1 MMRRMMAMLF
11 VAAFALLTNTAAF
24 GQAVYGTIVGTAS
37 DPQGSAV
44 VGAKVIITDTQ
55 RQVTVTT
62 VTNQD
67 GNFTQ
72 RALIAGTYTVRIEAA
87 GFKAALQTVIVSVDQ
102 ESRAD
107 LKLQVGDVSQ
117 VVEISAETPLL
128 KTERADVAVTFTEK
142 TVTNLPLINRRFSQ
156 FELLTPG
163 VQATTSQTASSEDP
177 QGSFRKVVNG
187 QSFAGTTQLLDGTDN
202 RDALLSLIVI
212 NPTLESLS
220 EAKITTAAYD
230 AEFGAT
236 AGVISVQ
243 TKSGTNDF
251 HAVGFNYLRNGVLNA
266 RNPFT
271 QFNPIRGSNRYIPVT
286 QYNQFGG
293 AASSKI
299 IADKLFWFADYQGT
313 RRNTGG
319 SALLRVPSAA
329 ERAGDLSGLG
339 LDIFDP
345 ASGDTPAARTQ
356 FANNRIPTNRLSAQA
371 QNLLKLIP
379 LPNIDGVTRDNPNY
393 VGAGT
398 IKFNEDITNTRWD
411 YFYSQQLQLFGRYS
425 FADYRLDSPGIFG
438 FAAGGRGFDEQAP
451 FAGISRTRNQSIASG
466 FNYSVNPTLRTD
478 FRFGWFRYRVNV
490 DPGAG
495 ETTPAKDAGV
505 PGLNNDSFTGG
516 MPAFLLNG
524 YGPGGNGGNQFNFG
538 YALQFARCNC
548 PLRQNERAFQFVNN
562 WSKEVGNHS
571 FRFGIDYRY
580 AKNLRIPSDRHRAGE
595 LQFNAARTQGP
606 SGGGSALASFLL
618 GDVSV
623 FERYVSTITDAE
635 ERQNRYFVYGQDN
648 WRTTRNLT
656 INYGLRYENYRPQT
670 VTGAGKGGFVDI
682 KTGEVLVAGTQG
694 VGLDLNQ
701 QAANNLFAPRIG
713 IAYKLGDKT
722 VLRLGYGRGF
732 DIGVFGSVFGH
743 NVTQNLPVLG
753 IQSNQ
758 PARNFD
764 AVFNL
769 AQGPQALDPA
779 TILNNQPK
787 GPNGR
792 PILPNGVTAF
802 ILPDRLRLPTTD
814 SWNVTLQRQTIG
826 DIAVEAAY
834 VGTKGTHVFAGFG
847 GDYDF
852 NQATVQG
859 FGTLTTNQRKPF
871 FNKFGW
877 TQNFRYYGSDASN
890 NFHSMQLKAEKR
902 FSQGYSLL
910 THYVWSRSFHYTNT
924 YYNIDAT
931 QAYGPNDNHRSHV
944 YTLANVME
952 LPFGKGR
959 KFLSGVGK
967 AVDTVIGGWQMNV
980 IYSWQSGLPF
990 TPSYRDC
997 NADRDTG
1004 WCRPDLVGDWKPSN
1018 PDRNAWFITT
1028 AQGGST
1034 ITPLTTNGQTI
1045 GPWRRPQRGTFGNV
1059 GRNRLLGPS
1068 FQQFDMSVQKT
1079 FNVTERFKAQFRAEM
1094 FNVPNKVNL
1103 ANPNACVDC
1112 PGTAGRITNI
1122 FQLATMRQM
1131 QFGLRL
1137 SY

>member
-1 MMRRMMAMLF
+1 MMRRMMAMML
-11 VAAFALLTNTAAF
+11 VAAFALLVNTAAF

-44 VGAKVIITDTQ
+44 VGAKVVITDTQ

-72 RALIAGTYTVRIEAA
+72 RALIAGTYTVRIEAN
-87 GFKAALQTVIVSVDQ
+87 GFKAAVQTVVVSVDQ

-202 RDALLSLIVI
+202 RDALLSLIVV

-251 HAVGFNYLRNGVLNA
+251 HAVGFNFLRNGVLNA

-271 QFNPIRGSNRYIPVT
+271 QFNPIRGSSRYIPVT
-286 QYNQFGG
+286 QLNQFGG
-293 AASSKI
+293 AASGKI
-299 IADKLFWFADYQGT
+299 IADKLFWFGDYQGT

-339 LDIFDP
+339 LNIFDP

-356 FANNRIPTNRLSAQA
+356 FTDNKIPTNRLSAQA
-371 QNLLKLIP
+371 QSLLRLIP
-379 LPNIDGVTRDNPNY
+379 LPNIDGVLRDAPNY
-393 VGAGT
+393 VGSGT

-411 YFYSQQLQLFGRYS
+411 YFYSQQLQIFGRYS
-425 FADYRLDSPGIFG
+425 IADYRLDSPGIFG

-466 FNYSVNPTLRTD
+466 FNYSVSPTLRTD

-495 ETTPAKDAGV
+495 ETTPAKDAGI

-562 WSKEVGNHS
+562 WSKEAGNHS

-595 LQFNAARTQGP
+595 LQFNAARTQGA

-648 WRTTRNLT
+648 WRVNRNLT

-670 VTGAGKGGFVDI
+670 VTGAGKGGFVDVN
-682 KTGEVLVAGTQG
+682 TGEVLIAGSNG

-701 QAANNLFAPRIG
+701 LAANNLFAPRIG

-764 AVFNL
+764 SVFNL
-769 AQGPQALDPA
+769 AQGPQALNPA

-802 ILPDRLRLPTTD
+802 ILPERVRLPTTD
-814 SWNVTLQRQTIG
+814 SWNVTIQRQTIG

-852 NQATVQG
+852 NQATLQG

-871 FNKFGW
+871 FQKFGW
-877 TQNFRYYGSDASN
+877 SQNFRYYGSDASN

-902 FSQGYSLL
+902 FSKGYSLL

-924 YYNIDAT
+924 YYNQDAT

-1004 WCRPDLVGDWKPSN
+1004 WCRPDLVGDWKPDN
-1018 PDRNAWFITT
+1018 PTAAQWFVTT

-1045 GPWRRPQRGTFGNV
+1045 GPWRRPQRGTFGNI

-1068 FQQFDMSVQKT
+1068 FQQFDMSLQKT
-1079 FNVTERFKAQFRAEM
+1079 FSITERFKAQFRAEM